1 MLDVLN
7 ILNGLFLGSTMLANI
22 TLYSD
27 ADYEV
32 QRTYE
37 IRDVAT
43 PISAHREWWRDES
56 KCKFIGLMVPYAR
69 DWPETIRNGEIE
81 TVLPPEPD
89 KVAGQA
95 FIINRKVCPGKPDE
109 AIFRGADR
117 WRNPGIF
124 LEKHQITAEDLK
136 GMKPQDRP
144 KWFEQVMA
152 RIERV
157 SRNDAQIR
165 EFLQFT
171 VMQVKSSNEHTSES
185 EGARD
190 TSNENSAS
198 RESTNELL
206 KIGP

>member
-1 MLDVLN
+1 MLDVLSV
-7 ILNGLFLGSTMLANI
+7 LNGLFLGGTMLANI

-32 QRTYE
+32 QKTYE
-37 IRDVAT
+37 IRDIAT

-69 DWPETIRNGEIE
+69 DWPEIIRNGEIE

-109 AIFRGADR
+109 AIFRGADK

-157 SRNDAQIR
+157 SSNDAQIR

-190 TSNENSAS
+190 TSNENSVS
-198 RESTNELL
+198 IESTNEPL

>member
-109 AIFRGADR
+109 AIFRGTDK

-157 SRNDAQIR
+157 SRDDAQIR

>member
-27 ADYEV
+27 ADYEI

-43 PISAHREWWRDES
+43 LISAHREWWRDES